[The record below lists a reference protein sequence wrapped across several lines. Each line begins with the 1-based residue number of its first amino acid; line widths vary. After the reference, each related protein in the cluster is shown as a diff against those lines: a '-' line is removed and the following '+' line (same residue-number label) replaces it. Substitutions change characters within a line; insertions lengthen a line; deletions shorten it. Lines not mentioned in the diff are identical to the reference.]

1 MSPTIEDCHDLELEL
16 PSILTVSYEIMFPQA
31 PIMEYS
37 TLSSRGYDAGTA
49 KVRVIG
55 LCKLFWKKCKS
66 NMLYE
71 ISSCDGNCTVVV

>member
-1 MSPTIEDCHDLELEL
+1 MSPTIEVCHDLELEL

-37 TLSSRGYDAGTA
+37 TLSSRGYDADTT

-55 LCKLFWKKCKS
+55 LCKLFGRSVKATCY
-66 NMLYE
+66 NLFL
-71 ISSCDGNCTVVV
+71 